1 MCCPIFFKFGLFL
14 FEAACI
20 GTSSSR
26 LIVYIALVFH
36 CPFAMDGAIKKAYDQ
51 EESFPFLF
59 LVETFP
65 ISFTEGGGRVNAKA
79 REKALL
85 IFFCYILP
93 FLILSPL
100 VEKRSNDR
108 MGPALVCFFFNL
120 CNYDFFLLRM
130 QNSAPN
136 FSKFS
141 WGPCLQTPLPSYI

>member
-1 MCCPIFFKFGLFL
+1 
-14 FEAACI
+14 
-20 GTSSSR
+20 
-26 LIVYIALVFH
+26 
-36 CPFAMDGAIKKAYDQ
+36 MDGAIKKAYDQ

-108 MGPALVCFFFNL
+108 MGPALVCFFLIFAIMTFSFSECRILHLISQNFL
-120 CNYDFFLLRM
+120 GDHVFKPHFQVTYD
-130 QNSAPN
+130 
-136 FSKFS
+136 
-141 WGPCLQTPLPSYI
+141 